1 MKTANELII
10 AIGPVVYINPD
21 LITNPTEVA
30 SLVGII
36 SWTPACAY
44 PEYPSVSVR
53 VTEALQWIKDKTG
66 NYMIPVICNYLYL
79 CIYNCFISNNMKIF
93 LD

>member
-1 MKTANELII
+1 MK
-10 AIGPVVYINPD
+10 
-21 LITNPTEVA
+21 VA
-30 SLVGII
+30 TLVGII

-79 CIYNCFISNNMKIF
+79 CIYSVNRFIFNNMRIF